1 MKVKLGEL
9 TKIRTGKLDANAA
22 SENGKYPFFT
32 CSKEPLRISTY
43 SYDCECVLVAGNGDL
58 NVKYYNGKFDAYQ
71 RTYIIES
78 NSNGRL
84 HLPYLYYFMTRYIQ
98 ELRKLS
104 IGGVIKYIKLGNL
117 TDAEISLPSIKE
129 QKDACEKLK
138 KVKDIIDKKEAQISY
153 LDNLIKA
160 RFVEMFNMESYP
172 IKPLSEIAEYWN
184 GLTYKPSDVSSD
196 GTIVLRS
203 SNIQDMQLDL
213 NDIVRVK
220 CKINN
225 KKMVKTNDILMCSRN
240 GSAKLV
246 GKVALIPELE
256 EMMSFGAFMMII
268 RSAYYPYLMT
278 YFQLP
283 VFRSQISTG
292 TTTINQITRYMLDKV
307 SLPVPDM
314 AKIKGFKTFVTQV
327 DKSKFVLSNELTMCD
342 FYIRLIHDR
351 VMHSRINLRVAQ

>member
-22 SENGKYPFFT
+22 SENGEYPFFT

-58 NVKYYNGKFDAYQ
+58 NAKYYNGKFDAYQ

-78 NSNGRL
+78 NGDGRL
-84 HLPYLYYFMTRYIQ
+84 HLPYLYHFMTRYIQ

-117 TDAEISLPSIKE
+117 TDAEIALPSIKE
-129 QKDACEKLK
+129 QKDACEKLEK
-138 KVKDIIDKKEAQISY
+138 IKNIIDEKETQISY

-160 RFVEMFNMESYP
+160 RFVEMFGGSKTYP
-172 IKPLSEIAEYWN
+172 IKPLSDIAEYWN
-184 GLTYKPSDVSSD
+184 GLTYKPTDVSND

-203 SNIQDMQLDL
+203 SNIQNMQLDL

-220 CKINN
+220 CDISN
-225 KKMVKTNDILMCSRN
+225 KKMVKENDILMCSRN

-246 GKVALIPELE
+246 GKVALIPSLQEQ
-256 EMMSFGAFMMII
+256 MSFGAFMMII
-268 RSAYYPYLMT
+268 RSEYYSYLMT

-283 VFRSQISTG
+283 EFRSQISTG

-307 SLPVPDM
+307 KLPVPDK
-314 AKIKGFKTFVTQV
+314 ASIDEFAAFVAQV
-327 DKSKFVLSNELTMCD
+327 DKSKFALGNELAMGN
-342 FYIRLIHDR
+342 FYIRLIYDCIMHGR
-351 VMHSRINLRVAQ
+351 VDL